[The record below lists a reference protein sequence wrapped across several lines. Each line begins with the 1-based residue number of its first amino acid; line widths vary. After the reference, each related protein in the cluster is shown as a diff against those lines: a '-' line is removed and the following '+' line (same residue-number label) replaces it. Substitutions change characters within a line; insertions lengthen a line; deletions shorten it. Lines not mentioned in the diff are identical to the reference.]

1 MLKLFLFNCLL
12 ISIIVIILIVIKS
25 NVKEGKTQNLILL
38 ISSIITIL
46 FHYSSFIFKL
56 IFKVDSI
63 TYLNNNPNL
72 ILPIY
77 PCNVVM
83 WCCLIFGLL
92 KNKSTK
98 FSKFL
103 IDYIFWFGIFS
114 TLVGMFAN
122 VDFINNPTLLD
133 YEITKSIAAHATLLL
148 NVLLLPLFGYI
159 KIDFKRN
166 MLNMILAVIVM
177 YAIGVYCNLIFEVL
191 VSYEKA
197 FDVNSMFIIHSPFD
211 GLNFLKYPFI
221 ASIAL
226 ILYFVVF
233 TICEIIT
240 KEKEEV
246 WFNKLFIKK

>member
-1 MLKLFLFNCLL
+1 
-12 ISIIVIILIVIKS
+12 
-25 NVKEGKTQNLILL
+25 
-38 ISSIITIL
+38 
-46 FHYSSFIFKL
+46 
-56 IFKVDSI
+56 
-63 TYLNNNPNL
+63 
-72 ILPIY
+72 
-77 PCNVVM
+77 
-83 WCCLIFGLL
+83 
-92 KNKSTK
+92 
-98 FSKFL
+98 
-103 IDYIFWFGIFS
+103 
-114 TLVGMFAN
+114 MFAN

-133 YEITKSIAAHATLLL
+133 YEIAKSIAAHATLLF

-166 MLNMILAVIVM
+166 MLNMILSVIVM